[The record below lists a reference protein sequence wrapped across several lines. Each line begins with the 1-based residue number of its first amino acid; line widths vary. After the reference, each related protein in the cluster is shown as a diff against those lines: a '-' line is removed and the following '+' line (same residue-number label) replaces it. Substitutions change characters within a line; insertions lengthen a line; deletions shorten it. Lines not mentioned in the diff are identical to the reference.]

1 MQLYKNIFNMQ
12 LNSGSSVDLQGCLEV
27 QQQHFAKI
35 KMKFTS

>member
-1 MQLYKNIFNMQ
+1 MQLYKNVFNMQ

-27 QQQHFAKI
+27 QQHFAKI